1 MARFPKYIPTDDQRR
16 QVLSLTGLGITYV
29 EIAKL
34 FDINIS
40 TLRKHYR
47 YELDTGATVANAKV
61 AQSLFENATKHN
73 NAAAQIWWTRAR
85 MGWRSETDL
94 NVNSIQTIQMQH
106 LVAARAF
113 SDALHNNP
121 DALPAPEIE
130 GEVDEGN
137 EAPETDDIM
146 QPAAE

>member
-1 MARFPKYIPTDDQRR
+1 MARWPKYIPTDEQRR

-34 FDINIS
+34 FNIGIT

-73 NAAAQIWWTRAR
+73 NAMAQIWWTKAR
-85 MGWRSETDL
+85 MGWREARDL
-94 NVNSIQTIQMQH
+94 NVGGQQDNPVAVEFTWAPALSPPVQ
-106 LVAARAF
+106 VAAP
-113 SDALHNNP
+113 HP
-121 DALPAPEIE
+121 EGEEIE
-130 GEVDEGN
+130 GESEELEVSWGEVPD
-137 EAPETDDIM
+137 AC
-146 QPAAE
+146 

>member
-1 MARFPKYIPTDDQRR
+1 MARWPKYIPTDEQRR

-85 MGWRSETDL
+85 MGWKTETDL
-94 NVNSIQTIQMQH
+94 NVTGIQTVQMQH
-106 LVAARAF
+106 LVAAQAV
-113 SDALHNNP
+113 SDALHNAP
-121 DALPAPEIE
+121 DTLPQIE
-130 GEVDEGN
+130 GTVEEQEDEASEPQDLM
-137 EAPETDDIM
+137 EA
-146 QPAAE
+146 AAE

>member
-1 MARFPKYIPTDDQRR
+1 MARWPKYVPTDDQRR

-47 YELDTGATVANAKV
+47 YELDTGATTANIKV
-61 AQSLFENATKHN
+61 ARSLFENATKHN
-73 NAAAQIWWTRAR
+73 NVTAQIFWARAR
-85 MGWRSETDL
+85 MGWKTETDL
-94 NVNSIQTIQMQH
+94 NVNGIQTIQMQH
-106 LVAARAF
+106 LVAAQAV
-113 SDALHNNP
+113 SDALHNAP
-121 DALPAPEIE
+121 DTLPQIE
-130 GEVDEGN
+130 GTAEEREE
-137 EAPETDDIM
+137 EAAEADDIM

>member
-1 MARFPKYIPTDDQRR
+1 MARWPKYVPTDDQRR

-73 NAAAQIWWTRAR
+73 NAMAQIWWTKAR
-85 MGWRSETDL
+85 MGWREARDL
-94 NVNSIQTIQMQH
+94 NIGGQQ
-106 LVAARAF
+106 
-113 SDALHNNP
+113 DNP
-121 DALPAPEIE
+121 IAIDYTWAPALPQAPAQ
-130 GEVDEGN
+130 V
-137 EAPETDDIM
+137 EAPA
-146 QPAAE
+146 PVAELESDTLEVSWDEAE